1 MQVRDFFTN
10 DQYQTKRGDT
20 LEYDTTSEN
29 SIFFEVDGPY
39 RAMILPTS
47 KEQDKKLKKRY
58 AVFNMDGSI
67 AELKGFEVRV

>member
-10 DQYQTKRGDT
+10 DQYQTKKGYT
-20 LEYDTTSEN
+20 LEYDTTNEN

-47 KEQDKKLKKRY
+47 KVQDKKLKKRY

-67 AELKGFEVRV
+67 AEL